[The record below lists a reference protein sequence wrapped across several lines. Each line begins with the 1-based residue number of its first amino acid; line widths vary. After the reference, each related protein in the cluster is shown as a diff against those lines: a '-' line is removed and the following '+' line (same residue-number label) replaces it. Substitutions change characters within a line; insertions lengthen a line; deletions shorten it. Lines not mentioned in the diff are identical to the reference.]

1 MRVRLDLATPR
12 GGLSLP
18 IHYNYLIN
26 STIYRT
32 ISSDYATFLHDSGF
46 KLGNRSFKL
55 FTFSRILA
63 PFTLK
68 DGTITFRGRAVL
80 FISSP
85 LLRFLKELVSG
96 FLKRGYLNLNGSR
109 VKISG
114 FEFLESP
121 LISESVIIRTL
132 SPITVYSTLRGE
144 EGRKKTYYYNPKER
158 EFSEL
163 ASENARKK
171 HFLLTGRKIGGNL
184 KIEPLRVREN
194 VLLYKGTVVKG
205 WTGTF
210 LLEGPKPLI
219 QTVYDA
225 GLGSKNPQGFG
236 MFEVIS

>member
-26 STIYRT
+26 SAIYRT
-32 ISSDYATFLHDSGF
+32 ISSDYATFLHDGGF
-46 KLGNRSFKL
+46 KLGKRSFKL

-63 PFTLK
+63 PFVLK
-68 DGTITFRGRAVL
+68 GYRITFRGRATL

-96 FLKRGYLNLNGSR
+96 FLRRGYLNLNGSR
-109 VKISG
+109 VRISG

-121 LISESVIIRTL
+121 FISESVIIRTL

-144 EGRKKTYYYNPKER
+144 GGRKKTYYYNPKER

-171 HFLLTGRKIGGNL
+171 YFLLSGRKVSGNL